1 MPQTNFTAI
10 NTNIGECFLDRKVQF
25 IIPRYQR
32 PYQWTKSHIEE
43 FIGDVFKSSER
54 SFFIGSIILNVAE
67 EDDRQIDIID
77 GQQRFLTTTI
87 FSRVLLDLFH
97 KYKGRNDSPSMFL
110 DNLQYTDPL
119 SALTVFRVQPG
130 LSTESFFSSYIQE
143 GKREHS
149 DGTFTTLKGNTKKQI
164 SDANFEKDNHS
175 LSKEEIRIISNYN
188 IIKKSILSVLDE
200 LDTRPLKVEKLRE
213 INISLRELEIVK
225 ISVESE
231 EIAYEI
237 FETTNAR
244 GLDLSVADL
253 LKNLFFRELNEGQEA
268 EDAENN
274 WGEMLSNVNDSGDEI
289 KKFVRYFW
297 LSRYAFLTYRPLF
310 KGIKDKVSDIGYPT
324 LLKQFR
330 DDSKVYKE
338 LSVENTDSLKE
349 RIGLNTQNVN
359 EIVQSLIFIRQM
371 NVSQVNV
378 LLMTI
383 LRNFNKVKFYDPLKV
398 ISAIENFTFYFNTIC
413 GERANKVE
421 RMYSKYAI
429 ALQNGCDKSSRGQ
442 REAEISRVFDNLLSE
457 LKRKLPSKNR
467 FLEAFTNTV
476 YANGKNNF
484 KIKYILVKY
493 NDYLAGAVSG
503 ETIVNFPSMTIEH
516 ILPRDSITHWNIP
529 NEDSEP
535 FKHKIGNLTVLLHTP
550 NTRANNYRLKQ
561 KVTVNETEVE
571 KGKISVYESGSSLE
585 INTNLISHLENIC
598 GSDFDHTRWNEESI
612 ESRTKDI
619 ADICYAYIFVID

>member
-1 MPQTNFTAI
+1 
-10 NTNIGECFLDRKVQF
+10 
-25 IIPRYQR
+25 
-32 PYQWTKSHIEE
+32 
-43 FIGDVFKSSER
+43 
-54 SFFIGSIILNVAE
+54 
-67 EDDRQIDIID
+67 
-77 GQQRFLTTTI
+77 
-87 FSRVLLDLFH
+87 
-97 KYKGRNDSPSMFL
+97 
-110 DNLQYTDPL
+110 
-119 SALTVFRVQPG
+119 
-130 LSTESFFSSYIQE
+130 
-143 GKREHS
+143 
-149 DGTFTTLKGNTKKQI
+149 
-164 SDANFEKDNHS
+164 
-175 LSKEEIRIISNYN
+175 
-188 IIKKSILSVLDE
+188 
-200 LDTRPLKVEKLRE
+200 
-213 INISLRELEIVK
+213 
-225 ISVESE
+225 
-231 EIAYEI
+231 
-237 FETTNAR
+237 
-244 GLDLSVADL
+244 
-253 LKNLFFRELNEGQEA
+253 
-268 EDAENN
+268 
-274 WGEMLSNVNDSGDEI
+274 
-289 KKFVRYFW
+289 
-297 LSRYAFLTYRPLF
+297 
-310 KGIKDKVSDIGYPT
+310 
-324 LLKQFR
+324 
-330 DDSKVYKE
+330 
-338 LSVENTDSLKE
+338 
-349 RIGLNTQNVN
+349 
-359 EIVQSLIFIRQM
+359 
-371 NVSQVNV
+371 
-378 LLMTI
+378 
-383 LRNFNKVKFYDPLKV
+383 
-398 ISAIENFTFYFNTIC
+398 
-413 GERANKVE
+413 
-421 RMYSKYAI
+421 MYSKYAI